1 MFYSMHVIYTE
12 LAVLSAHTLND
23 LKEERQMSTNRKLA
37 STALSVGLVSAM
49 LLTACTGGGDR
60 TDMPAGDTAGQGGE
74 GTGQTASDK
83 PAEIVFYSSNNNS
96 KESFDAT
103 YGDALRKKFPHY
115 TISYIWSGAPGNKLP
130 ELLASNTRFDVFM
143 QAPGHYEAQAFPVD
157 IQYDMTELVK
167 KHQVDLNRLDDTSVD
182 YVRTSSKGQLY
193 FLPIQLDAMVL
204 YYNKS
209 LFDKFGVEYPTD
221 GMTWEQM
228 MDKARKLTRTE
239 GGIQYYGFST
249 DASTIQGMNPLSLP
263 LADLATDTPTINKD
277 DRWKRFFERFY
288 DEPRKMP
295 GYLEAIKQAKGI
307 PTLQHFVN
315 NQNVAMF
322 AYQSG
327 LINVWTEQL
336 KALNWDIVSL
346 PTFPEQRNTGSM
358 ATPQL
363 FGITKMAKDKDAA
376 MNALHYLLSDE
387 FQAELARKGIVPVL
401 KNGAI
406 KDQLGKQ
413 SVYADRNWKALFVN
427 KFAPLA
433 GRPAYYS
440 QLNSIYIKY
449 FKQAALDETD
459 LNSALRLAEE
469 EAVKAIAAFKAGTQ

>member
-1 MFYSMHVIYTE
+1 
-12 LAVLSAHTLND
+12 
-23 LKEERQMSTNRKLA
+23 MSRNRTFA
-37 STALSVGLVSAM
+37 SGALCACFASSL
-49 LLTACTGGGDR
+49 LLTAC
-60 TDMPAGDTAGQGGE
+60 GQGGNE
-74 GTGQTASDK
+74 AADPAGETAGRGARAAPEQSASSK
-83 PAEIVFYSSNNNS
+83 PAEIVFYSTNNNS
-96 KESFDAT
+96 KESFDAV
-103 YGDALRKKFPHY
+103 YGDALRKKFPQY

-157 IQYDMTELVK
+157 IQYDMTELAK
-167 KHQVDLNRLDDTSVD
+167 KHQLDLNRLDETSVD
-182 YVRTSSKGQLY
+182 YAKKSSNGHLY
-193 FLPIQLDAMVL
+193 FVPIQLDAMVL
-204 YYNKS
+204 YYNKT
-209 LFDKFGVEYPTD
+209 LFDKFGVDYPTD

-239 GGIQYYGFST
+239 GDMQYYGFST

-263 LADLATDTPTINKD
+263 LADLANDTPTINKD
-277 DRWKRFFERFY
+277 DRWKRFFELFY
-288 DEPRKMP
+288 DEPRKTP
-295 GYLEAIKQAKGI
+295 GYLEAIKRVKGM
-307 PTLQHFVN
+307 PTLQNFVKD
-315 NQNVAMF
+315 QTVAMF

-336 KALNWDIVSL
+336 KGLNWDIVSL
-346 PTFPEQRNTGSM
+346 PTFPEQSKTGSM

-401 KNGAI
+401 KSGTI
-406 KDQLGKQ
+406 KEQLGKQ
-413 SVYADRNWKALFVN
+413 SAYSDRNWQALFVN
-427 KFAPLA
+427 RFAPLA

-440 QLNSIYIKY
+440 QLNAIYIKY

-459 LNSALRLAEE
+459 LNSALRMAEE
-469 EAVKAIAAFKAGTQ
+469 ESVKAIADFKAGTQ